1 MYADTQ
7 AAELEYKLQLE
18 ANAVS
23 PPRYLPEAELMGRR
37 QTHYAKL
44 NQNYLGQTS
53 SL

>member
-23 PPRYLPEAELMGRR
+23 PQHSFQRW
-37 QTHYAKL
+37 
-44 NQNYLGQTS
+44 S
-53 SL
+53 

>member
-23 PPRYLPEAELMGRR
+23 PPDHVTEIELTSRR

-44 NQNYLGQTS
+44 NQNYLGQI
-53 SL
+53 